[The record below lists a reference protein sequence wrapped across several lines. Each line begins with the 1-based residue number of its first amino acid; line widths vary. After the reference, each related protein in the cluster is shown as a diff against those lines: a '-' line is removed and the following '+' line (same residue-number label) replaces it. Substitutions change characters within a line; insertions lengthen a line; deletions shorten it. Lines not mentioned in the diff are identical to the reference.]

1 MVPSSTRKW
10 IAVNAVQQSNKKM
23 KTKNMTT
30 PATKKSINWSPLR
43 LGFIL
48 IPLLL
53 ACFAAVFIS
62 APTPTEAR
70 DMVPF
75 NGTVSG
81 YVESQ
86 SGTECQPST
95 HVINFGHANQ
105 LGAFTGTADFVTRPC
120 DPDPDLCENNIPYTG
135 TFDWFAANGDEISG
149 TFEGYLC
156 PTETPGVYDN
166 HETAEVTGGTGR
178 FANAT
183 GHFELGGQL

>member
-1 MVPSSTRKW
+1 
-10 IAVNAVQQSNKKM
+10 
-23 KTKNMTT
+23 MTT

-62 APTPTEAR
+62 VPTPAAAR

-86 SGTECQPST
+86 SGTECEPSA
-95 HVINFGHANQ
+95 HAINFGHANQ
-105 LGAFTGTADFVTRPC
+105 LGAFTGTADFVTHPC
-120 DPDPDLCENNIPYTG
+120 DHDPGLCVTNIP
-135 TFDWFAANGDEISG
+135 D
-149 TFEGYLC
+149 
-156 PTETPGVYDN
+156 V
-166 HETAEVTGGTGR
+166 V
-178 FANAT
+178 
-183 GHFELGGQL
+183 